1 MDDQIKIAVRPLVEY
16 VYRSGSIESG
26 FRSASTLTEGTKA
39 HRKIQKNYD
48 EDAESE
54 VFLQTEM
61 VYDHL
66 LFVIEGRC
74 DGLLRTKEG
83 FTIDEIKSTSG
94 NLRDITEDTYPVH
107 WAQAKCYAY
116 MYIKQHDLTEM
127 NVQLTYFQ
135 KESEE
140 TKKFRKSYSFQ
151 ELEDFM
157 FTLLESYAPYAK
169 WIKEH
174 ERELKKSAR
183 NLQFPYESYRNGQ
196 RQLAASV
203 YKTIVEK
210 KTLFATAPTG
220 IGKTVSTL
228 FPAVKAIGEGDLKRI
243 FYLTARTTTR
253 QTAEE
258 AFRLM
263 VNKGLNVKSVTI
275 TAKDKICFTE
285 DKICTKEH
293 CPFADGFYDRIND
306 AVLDI
311 LSNETEMS
319 RKVIETYA
327 RKHMVCPFE
336 YSLELA
342 YASDAVIC
350 DYNYIFDPRVS
361 LKRMFDETKK
371 QTVLLVDEAHNL
383 VDRARDMYSASLEK
397 RMFLE
402 LKRLYKPSQVF
413 ESAKLINDFFIRLR
427 KQSDGEQY
435 QVLQE
440 IDEEFNELVEKF
452 IEDAE
457 QVLQRRGSEREDAQA
472 LLDAYFAALSW
483 SRIAKLYDE
492 QYVTYI
498 EVNRNEVMIKMFCLD
513 PSTVVYQA
521 GKSFKSRVY
530 FSATLSPLHYFM
542 MMLGG
547 KEEDYTVS
555 IPSPFAKEQ
564 TDVKVQ
570 PLSTR
575 YRDREGSVLPIV
587 RSLEAVIKKSP
598 GNYIIFFP
606 SYQYMN
612 RVFEEWSLCNMGI
625 RTIIQGPG
633 MSEFEREDFLIK
645 FQPDQKEPLLA
656 FAVLGGIFSE
666 GVDLK
671 GDRLNGVFLVGV
683 GLPQIGFERELI
695 KDYFSR
701 NGQNGYDI
709 AYVFPGM
716 NKILQAGGRLIRTE
730 TDTGIIMLFDDRYL
744 QPKYKKMMPDEWR
757 DFQIF

>member
-1 MDDQIKIAVRPLVEY
+1 MDYQIKIAVRPLVEY

-26 FRSASTLTEGTKA
+26 FRSVTTLTEGTKA
-39 HRKIQKNYD
+39 HRKIQKEYSESD
-48 EDAESE
+48 ESE

-66 LFVIEGRC
+66 LFVMEGRC
-74 DGLLRTKEG
+74 DGLLHTEEG
-83 FTIDEIKSTSG
+83 FMIDEIKSTSG
-94 NLRDITEDTYPVH
+94 SLQDITEESYPVH

-116 MYIKQHDLTEM
+116 MYAKLNNLSEM

-135 KESEE
+135 KETEE
-140 TKKFRKSYSFQ
+140 TKKFKNQFSFQ

-157 FTLLESYAPYAK
+157 FMLLKSYAPYGK
-169 WIKEH
+169 WMKEH
-174 ERELKKSAR
+174 EQELKKSAR
-183 NLQFPYESYRNGQ
+183 HLQFPYEAYRKGQ

-203 YKTIVEK
+203 YKTIVDE

-220 IGKTVSTL
+220 IGKTISTL
-228 FPAVKAIGEGDLKRI
+228 FPTVKAIGEEVIKKV

-258 AFRLM
+258 AFHLM
-263 VNKGLNVKSVTI
+263 RKNGLNMKSVTI

-285 DKICTKEH
+285 EKICTKEH

-311 LSNETEMS
+311 LSNETEMT
-319 RKVIETYA
+319 REIIEKYA

-342 YASDAVIC
+342 YAVDAVIC
-350 DYNYIFDPRVS
+350 DYNYIFDLRVS
-361 LKRMFDETKK
+361 LKRIFDESKK
-371 QTVLLVDEAHNL
+371 QTALLVDEAHNL
-383 VDRARDMYSASLEK
+383 VDRARDMYSANLEK

-402 LKRLYKPSQVF
+402 LKRLFKHSHVF
-413 ESAKLINDFFIRLR
+413 ESAKLINDYFIHLR
-427 KQSDGEQY
+427 KQSNGEQY

-440 IDEEFNELVEKF
+440 VDEEFNELIETF

-457 QVLQRRGSEREDAQA
+457 QELFRGAEGESGQA
-472 LLDAYFAALSW
+472 LLDSYFAALSW
-483 SRIAKLYDE
+483 SRISKLYDE
-492 QYVTYI
+492 QYVSYV
-498 EVNRNEVMIKMFCLD
+498 EVNRNEVTIKMFCLD
-513 PSTVVYQA
+513 PSTVVHKA
-521 GKSFKSRVY
+521 GKSFKARIY
-530 FSATLSPLHYFM
+530 FSATLSPLNYFM
-542 MMLGG
+542 LMLGAQ
-547 KEEDYTVS
+547 EDDYTVS
-555 IPSPFAKEQ
+555 IPSPFSKEQ
-564 TDVKVQ
+564 TDVRVQ

-575 YRDREGSVLPIV
+575 YRDRERSVLPIV
-587 RSLEAVIKKSP
+587 QTLEAVVKEKP

-612 RVFEEWSLCNMGI
+612 RIFDEWTARDIGI
-625 RTIIQGPG
+625 PTIIQGPG
-633 MSEFEREDFLIK
+633 MTETEREDFLLK
-645 FQPDQKEPLLA
+645 FQADQKDSLIA

-671 GDRLNGVFLVGV
+671 GDRLNGVLLVGV

-695 KDYFSR
+695 KDYFSKT
-701 NGQNGYDI
+701 GQNGYDI

-716 NKILQAGGRLIRTE
+716 NKVLQAGGRLIRTE

-744 QPKYKKMMPDEWR
+744 QPKYKKMMPEEWR
-757 DFQIF
+757 DFRVF

>member
-1 MDDQIKIAVRPLVEY
+1 MDHQIKIAVRPLVEY

-26 FRSASTLTEGTKA
+26 FRSVTTLTEGTKA
-39 HRKIQKNYD
+39 HRKVQKDYSDND
-48 EDAESE
+48 ESE

-74 DGLLRTKEG
+74 DGLLRLEDG
-83 FTIDEIKSTSG
+83 VTIDEIKSTSG
-94 NLRDITEDTYPVH
+94 NLQEITEDTYPVH

-116 MYIKQHDLTEM
+116 MYAKQHEFSEI
-127 NVQLTYFQ
+127 NVQLTYIQ
-135 KESEE
+135 KETEE
-140 TKKFRKSYSFQ
+140 TKKFRSKFHFQ
-151 ELEDFM
+151 DLEDFM
-157 FTLLESYAPYAK
+157 FMLLKSYAPYGK
-169 WIKEH
+169 WLKEH
-174 ERELKKSAR
+174 EQELKNSAR
-183 NLQFPYESYRNGQ
+183 DLTFPYEAYRKGQ

-203 YKTIVEK
+203 YKTIVDE

-220 IGKTVSTL
+220 IGKTISTL
-228 FPAVKAIGEGDLKRI
+228 FPAVKAIGEGNLKKI

-258 AFRLM
+258 ALRLM
-263 VNKGLNVKSVTI
+263 RNNGLNAKSVTI

-285 DKICTKEH
+285 EKICTKEH

-311 LSNETEMS
+311 LSNESELTRET
-319 RKVIETYA
+319 IEIYA

-342 YASDAVIC
+342 YAADAVIC

-361 LKRMFDETKK
+361 LKRIFDEIKK
-371 QTVLLVDEAHNL
+371 QTVLLVDEVHNL

-402 LKRLYKPSQVF
+402 LKRLFKHSHVF
-413 ESAKLINDFFIRLR
+413 ESTKLINDFFLRIR
-427 KQSDGEQY
+427 KQANGEQY

-440 IDEEFNELVEKF
+440 VDEEFNRLIEKF

-457 QVLQRRGSEREDAQA
+457 QELFRGVEGENGQA

-483 SRIAKLYDE
+483 SRITKLYDE

-498 EVNRNEVMIKMFCLD
+498 EVIRNEVMIKMFCLD
-513 PSTVVYQA
+513 PSTVVHQA
-521 GKSFKSRVY
+521 GKSFKARIY
-530 FSATLSPLHYFM
+530 FSATLSPLNYFM
-542 MMLGG
+542 LMLGA
-547 KEEDYTVS
+547 KDDDYTVS
-555 IPSPFAKEQ
+555 IPSPFSKEQ
-564 TDVKVQ
+564 TDVRVHS
-570 PLSTR
+570 LSTR
-575 YRDREGSVLPIV
+575 YRDREESIMPIV
-587 RSLEAVIKKSP
+587 QSIEEVITERP

-612 RVFEEWSLCNMGI
+612 RVFDEWTVRDTGI
-625 RTIIQGPG
+625 STIIQGPG
-633 MSEFEREDFLIK
+633 MTETEREDFLLK
-645 FQPDQKEPLLA
+645 FQPDQKDSLIA

-695 KDYFSR
+695 KKYF
-701 NGQNGYDI
+701 NDIGKNGYDI
-709 AYVFPGM
+709 SYVFPGM

-730 TDTGIIMLFDDRYL
+730 TDKGIIVLFDDRYL
-744 QPKYKKMMPDEWR
+744 QTKYKRMMPEEWR
-757 DFQIF
+757 DFEVF

>member
-1 MDDQIKIAVRPLVEY
+1 MDDQIKVAVRPLVEY

-26 FRSASTLTEGTKA
+26 FRSVTTLTEGTKA
-39 HRKIQKNYD
+39 HRKLQKDYD
-48 EDAESE
+48 EDDESE

-94 NLRDITEDTYPVH
+94 SLQNITEDTYPVH

-116 MYIKQHDLTEM
+116 MYTRQQTLKEM

-140 TKKFRKSYSFQ
+140 TKKFIKSYSFQ
-151 ELEDFM
+151 ELEDFI

-169 WIKEH
+169 WLKEH
-174 ERELKKSAR
+174 ERELKNSAR
-183 NLQFPYESYRNGQ
+183 DLQFPYESYRKGQ
-196 RQLAASV
+196 RQLAGAV

-220 IGKTVSTL
+220 IGKTISTL
-228 FPAVKAIGEGDLKRI
+228 FPAVKAIGEGDLKKI

-263 VNKGLNVKSVTI
+263 ENKGLNVKSVTI

-285 DKICTKEH
+285 EKLCTKEH
-293 CPFADGFYDRIND
+293 CPFADGFYDRINE

-311 LSNETEMS
+311 LSNEKEMS
-319 RKVIETYA
+319 REVIERYA

-361 LKRMFDETKK
+361 LKRIFDETKK

-383 VDRARDMYSASLEK
+383 VDRARDMYSASLDK

-402 LKRLYKPSQVF
+402 LKRLYKHSQVF

-427 KQSDGEQY
+427 KQTEGEQY

-440 IDEEFNELVEKF
+440 VDEEFNELIEKF

-457 QVLQRRGSEREDAQA
+457 QELFNGNEREGGQA
-472 LLDAYFAALSW
+472 LLDAFFAALSW
-483 SRIAKLYDE
+483 SRIVKLYDE
-492 QYVTYI
+492 QYVAYV

-530 FSATLSPLHYFM
+530 FSATLSPLQYFLL
-542 MMLGG
+542 MLGG
-547 KEEDYTVS
+547 KEDDYTVS
-555 IPSPFAKEQ
+555 IPSPFSKEQ
-564 TDVKVQ
+564 TDVRVH

-575 YRDREGSVLPIV
+575 FRDREGSVLPIV
-587 RSLEAVIKKSP
+587 QSLEAVIKNSP

-612 RVFEEWSLCNMGI
+612 RVFEEWTSCNTGI
-625 RTIIQGPG
+625 PTIIQGPG
-633 MSEFEREDFLIK
+633 MTEYERENFLIK
-645 FQPDQKEPLLA
+645 FQSDQKESLLA

-683 GLPQIGFERELI
+683 GLPQIGIERELI

-744 QPKYKKMMPDEWR
+744 QPKYKKMMPDEWK
-757 DFQIF
+757 DFRIF

>member
-1 MDDQIKIAVRPLVEY
+1 MDYQIKIAVRPLVEY

-26 FRSASTLTEGTKA
+26 FRSVTTLTEGTKA
-39 HRKIQKNYD
+39 HRKVQKEYSEND
-48 EDAESE
+48 KSE
-54 VFLQTEM
+54 VLLQTEM

-74 DGLLRTKEG
+74 DGLLHSEEG

-94 NLRDITEDTYPVH
+94 NLNDLSEETYPVH

-116 MYIKQHDLTEM
+116 MYAKLNNLSDM

-135 KESEE
+135 KETEE
-140 TKKFRKSYSFQ
+140 TKKFKNQFSFQ

-157 FTLLESYAPYAK
+157 FMLLESYAPYGTWLK
-169 WIKEH
+169 NH
-174 ERELKKSAR
+174 EEELKNSAR
-183 NLQFPYESYRNGQ
+183 NFQFPYESYRKGQ

-203 YKTIVEK
+203 YKTIVDD

-220 IGKTVSTL
+220 IGKTISTL
-228 FPAVKAIGEGDLKRI
+228 FPAVKAIGEGNLKKI

-263 VNKGLNVKSVTI
+263 RNKGLNAKSVTI
-275 TAKDKICFTE
+275 TAKDKICFTKE
-285 DKICTKEH
+285 KICSKEH
-293 CPFADGFYDRIND
+293 CPFADGFYDRINN

-311 LSNETEMS
+311 LSNENELTRET
-319 RKVIETYA
+319 IEKYA

-336 YSLELA
+336 YSIELA
-342 YASDAVIC
+342 YATDAIIC

-397 RMFLE
+397 RMFLQ
-402 LKRLYKPSQVF
+402 LKRLFKNSKVF
-413 ESAKLINDFFIRLR
+413 ESAKLLNDFFLRLK
-427 KQSDGEQY
+427 KQADGKQY

-440 IDEEFNELVEKF
+440 VDEEFNALIEKF
-452 IEDAE
+452 IGNAE
-457 QVLQRRGSEREDAQA
+457 QELFTSTEGESGQA

-483 SRIAKLYDE
+483 SCIAKLYDE
-492 QYVTYI
+492 QYVTYV

-513 PSTVVYQA
+513 PSTVVDRA

-542 MMLGG
+542 LMLGG
-547 KEEDYTVS
+547 KEDDYTVS
-555 IPSPFAKEQ
+555 IPSPFSKEQ
-564 TDVKVQ
+564 TDVRVQ

-575 YRDREGSVLPIV
+575 YRDREGSVLPIINSV
-587 RSLEAVIKKSP
+587 ESAIIERP

-612 RVFEEWSLCNMGI
+612 RVYDEWTARDTGI
-625 RTIIQGPG
+625 PTIFQGPG
-633 MSEFEREDFLIK
+633 MTEAEREDFLLT
-645 FQPDQKEPLLA
+645 FQPERKESLLA

-695 KDYFSR
+695 KDYFSG

-730 TDTGIIMLFDDRYL
+730 TDSGMIMLFDDRYL
-744 QPKYKKMMPDEWR
+744 QPKYKKMMPEEWR